1 MPISANFDGY
11 VVEHPEEKNG
21 EYGRYTDI
29 ILKVNLG
36 GREVHYAQG
45 RFYGRKISLILDY
58 VRANDYMTMTGSV
71 SRIMPRVRKD
81 GVKCCHIYLRD
92 AFFTLPPKMGAAPNF
107 NADLPKAYSLE
118 EPIDNHQSVG
128 DDELSL

>member
-1 MPISANFDGY
+1 MAISAVFDGY
-11 VVEHPEEKNG
+11 VVEDPQEKDG

-36 GREVHYAQG
+36 GREVHYVQG
-45 RFYGRKISLILDY
+45 RFYGRKITLILDF
-58 VRANDYMTMTGSV
+58 VRAGEYMTMTGSV

-92 AFFTLPPKMGAAPNF
+92 AFFTLPPKLGFSPAFKPE
-107 NADLPKAYSLE
+107 LPKGYNLDE
-118 EPIDNHQSVG
+118 GIDESPPSG
-128 DDELSL
+128 DNELSL